1 MTDGLVN
8 TDLSRTPWAV
18 KPPQATATEQFDVT
32 ELVTPVD
39 NEIVDE
45 VEVTSLKDEISTPQ
59 LVARRVADL
68 MVDGKSLAEAQEKI
82 PDMLRMNKE
91 LAARVNKI
99 IGMGYLPADM
109 TRAAVRAI
117 RVKTMVDAF
126 EESLTEVNEDI
137 KDKKRKTALDA
148 SKMVGSDPEI
158 GLNQPP
164 QVAVQINIED
174 ISDLIRQVDDEE
186 RS

>member
-1 MTDGLVN
+1 MTEGLVN

-45 VEVTSLKDEISTPQ
+45 VEVSSLKDEISTPQ

-68 MVDGKSLAEAQEKI
+68 MVDGKSLAEAQEDI
-82 PDMLRMNKE
+82 PDMLKMSKDLASQVKKVIAMGHIPADILRAGVRAVRNKVMLDSFQE
-91 LAARVNKI
+91 SLIEQNADLKNAQRKIALEASKI
-99 IGMGYLPADM
+99 IGA
-109 TRAAVRAI
+109 
-117 RVKTMVDAF
+117 
-126 EESLTEVNEDI
+126 
-137 KDKKRKTALDA
+137 
-148 SKMVGSDPEI
+148 DPEI

-164 QVAVQINIED
+164 QVAIQINIED
-174 ISDLIRQVDDEE
+174 ISDLMSKVDDEE
-186 RS
+186 R